1 MESEKINS
9 VKITVVYDTNRSKG
23 QNDFNTLQEL
33 KKWLDDHPMIAEK
46 LGYKRSNP
54 PHKSPHR

>member
-46 LGYKRSNP
+46 LGYK
-54 PHKSPHR
+54 KK